1 MYVCVHMYNICIYV
15 YFVLRRVSRTSY
27 FVLRTS
33 YFVLRTSYFSGL
45 KPETVESFDTVRP
58 RAINHTIEPLETNNH
73 LTP

>member
-1 MYVCVHMYNICIYV
+1 MYVCVYMYNICIYV

-33 YFVLRTSYFSGL
+33 DFSGL